1 MTNINTNDHLAQTIN
16 LMHSTQGYPMI
27 VLKNY
32 EEQSGEKWMI
42 CHYLAVN
49 VAQNEFVIYRFMA
62 GNGKDNWLTRV
73 ETTKASFAQMLNDYT
88 AKVLTSQYTTLEI
101 LPC

>member
-1 MTNINTNDHLAQTIN
+1 MTHDHLAQTIN
-16 LMHSTQGYPMI
+16 LMRSTQGYPML
-27 VLKNY
+27 VLKNFD
-32 EEQSGEKWMI
+32 EKSGERYVL
-42 CHYLAVN
+42 CHYLAVC
-49 VAQNEFVIYRFMA
+49 VAHDEFVIYRFA
-62 GNGKDNWLTRV
+62 TGNGKDNWLTRV